1 MEITVKV
8 TGLDNLANA
17 IFALAKATGALK
29 EETQVQMDAARVVP
43 AVQQTVAP
51 TATVAPTGTTVQST
65 QPVQNVQSVPTTQTT
80 PTAPV
85 AQNTTS
91 TVNPVPTATAT
102 PTYTME
108 QLAVAATGLIDAGK
122 MQDVQN
128 TLASL
133 GAQTLMDL
141 PQEKYGEFASAIKA
155 IGGGDLRWRRKENM
169 LCYQQA
175 ERCSGFTV
183 LLPQSCVMS
192 FQIQRALIQKKEL
205 WHMRSVS

>member
-1 MEITVKV
+1 MEITVNV

-17 IFALAKATGALK
+17 IFALANAAGNCK
-29 EETQVQMDAARVVP
+29 EETQMDAAKVAP
-43 AVQQTVAP
+43 AVQQAVAP
-51 TATVAPTGTTVQST
+51 TATTTTVPST
-65 QPVQNVQSVPTTQTT
+65 PPVQDVQPVPTTQTT
-80 PTAPV
+80 PTAPP
-85 AQNTTS
+85 
-91 TVNPVPTATAT
+91 VNPVPTATAT

-155 IGGGDLRWRRKENM
+155 IG
-169 LCYQQA
+169 A
-175 ERCSGFTV
+175 V
-183 LLPQSCVMS
+183 
-192 FQIQRALIQKKEL
+192 I
-205 WHMRSVS
+205 

>member
-91 TVNPVPTATAT
+91 TVNPATAT

-155 IGGGDLRWRRKENM
+155 IG
-169 LCYQQA
+169 A
-175 ERCSGFTV
+175 V
-183 LLPQSCVMS
+183 
-192 FQIQRALIQKKEL
+192 I
-205 WHMRSVS
+205 

>member
-1 MEITVKV
+1 MEITVNV

-17 IFALAKATGALK
+17 IFALAKAAGNCK
-29 EETQVQMDAARVVP
+29 EETQMDAAKIAP
-43 AVQQTVAP
+43 AVQQAVAP
-51 TATVAPTGTTVQST
+51 TATTTTVPST
-65 QPVQNVQSVPTTQTT
+65 PPVQDVQPVPTTQTA
-80 PTAPV
+80 PTAPP
-85 AQNTTS
+85 
-91 TVNPVPTATAT
+91 VNPVPTATAT

-155 IGGGDLRWRRKENM
+155 IG
-169 LCYQQA
+169 A
-175 ERCSGFTV
+175 V
-183 LLPQSCVMS
+183 
-192 FQIQRALIQKKEL
+192 I
-205 WHMRSVS
+205 

>member
-1 MEITVKV
+1 MEITVNV
-8 TGLDNLANA
+8 TGLNNLANA
-17 IFALAKATGALK
+17 IFALANAAGNCK
-29 EETQVQMDAARVVP
+29 EKTQVQMDATKVAPV
-43 AVQQTVAP
+43 VQQAVAP
-51 TATVAPTGTTVQST
+51 TATVPNTL
-65 QPVQNVQSVPTTQTT
+65 PVQNVQPKPATQTAPTT
-80 PTAPV
+80 PV
-85 AQNTTS
+85 AQNTAP

-155 IGGGDLRWRRKENM
+155 IG
-169 LCYQQA
+169 A
-175 ERCSGFTV
+175 V
-183 LLPQSCVMS
+183 
-192 FQIQRALIQKKEL
+192 I
-205 WHMRSVS
+205 

>member
-1 MEITVKV
+1 MEITVNV

-17 IFALAKATGALK
+17 IFALANAAGNSK
-29 EETQVQMDAARVVP
+29 EETQMDAAKVAPV
-43 AVQQTVAP
+43 VQQTVVP
-51 TATVAPTGTTVQST
+51 METVAPAAITVPST
-65 QPVQNVQSVPTTQTT
+65 PPVQPVPTTQAT
-80 PTAPV
+80 PTAPP
-85 AQNTTS
+85 
-91 TVNPVPTATAT
+91 VNPVPTATAT

-155 IGGGDLRWRRKENM
+155 IG
-169 LCYQQA
+169 A
-175 ERCSGFTV
+175 V
-183 LLPQSCVMS
+183 
-192 FQIQRALIQKKEL
+192 I
-205 WHMRSVS
+205 

>member
-1 MEITVKV
+1 MEITVNV

-17 IFALAKATGALK
+17 IFALAKAAGNCK
-29 EETQVQMDAARVVP
+29 EETQVDATKVTPVM
-43 AVQQTVAP
+43 QQAVAP
-51 TATVAPTGTTVQST
+51 TETAAPTTTTVPST
-65 QPVQNVQSVPTTQTT
+65 PPVQNVQPVPTTQTAQA
-80 PTAPV
+80 APV
-85 AQNTTS
+85 AQNTAPAAS
-91 TVNPVPTATAT
+91 PVPTVTAT

-155 IGGGDLRWRRKENM
+155 IG
-169 LCYQQA
+169 A
-175 ERCSGFTV
+175 V
-183 LLPQSCVMS
+183 
-192 FQIQRALIQKKEL
+192 I
-205 WHMRSVS
+205 

>member
-1 MEITVKV
+1 
-8 TGLDNLANA
+8 
-17 IFALAKATGALK
+17 
-29 EETQVQMDAARVVP
+29 MDAARVVP

-141 PQEKYGEFASAIKA
+141 PQESMGSSH
-155 IGGGDLRWRRKENM
+155 LRSKRLGR
-169 LCYQQA
+169 
-175 ERCSGFTV
+175 
-183 LLPQSCVMS
+183 
-192 FQIQRALIQKKEL
+192 
-205 WHMRSVS
+205 

>member
-1 MEITVKV
+1 MEITVNV

-17 IFALAKATGALK
+17 IFALANAAGNCK
-29 EETQVQMDAARVVP
+29 EETQMDAAKVAP
-43 AVQQTVAP
+43 AVQQAVAP
-51 TATVAPTGTTVQST
+51 TATTTTVPST
-65 QPVQNVQSVPTTQTT
+65 PPVQDVQPVPTTQTA
-80 PTAPV
+80 PTAPP
-85 AQNTTS
+85 
-91 TVNPVPTATAT
+91 VNPVPTATAT

-155 IGGGDLRWRRKENM
+155 IG
-169 LCYQQA
+169 A
-175 ERCSGFTV
+175 V
-183 LLPQSCVMS
+183 
-192 FQIQRALIQKKEL
+192 I
-205 WHMRSVS
+205 

>member
-1 MEITVKV
+1 MEITVNV

-17 IFALAKATGALK
+17 IFALAKAAGNCK
-29 EETQVQMDAARVVP
+29 EETQMDAAKVAP
-43 AVQQTVAP
+43 AVQQAVAP
-51 TATVAPTGTTVQST
+51 TATTTTVPST
-65 QPVQNVQSVPTTQTT
+65 PPVQDVQPVPTTQTA
-80 PTAPV
+80 PTAPP
-85 AQNTTS
+85 
-91 TVNPVPTATAT
+91 VNPVPTATAT

-155 IGGGDLRWRRKENM
+155 IG
-169 LCYQQA
+169 A
-175 ERCSGFTV
+175 V
-183 LLPQSCVMS
+183 
-192 FQIQRALIQKKEL
+192 I
-205 WHMRSVS
+205 

>member
-1 MEITVKV
+1 MEITVNV

-17 IFALAKATGALK
+17 IFALANAVGNCK
-29 EETQVQMDAARVVP
+29 EETQVQVDAAKVTP
-43 AVQQTVAP
+43 AVQQVVTP
-51 TATVAPTGTTVQST
+51 TATTTTVPNT
-65 QPVQNVQSVPTTQTT
+65 PPVQNVQPVPTTQNA
-80 PTAPV
+80 PTAPP
-85 AQNTTS
+85 
-91 TVNPVPTATAT
+91 VNPVPTATAT

-155 IGGGDLRWRRKENM
+155 IG
-169 LCYQQA
+169 A
-175 ERCSGFTV
+175 V
-183 LLPQSCVMS
+183 
-192 FQIQRALIQKKEL
+192 I
-205 WHMRSVS
+205 

>member
-1 MEITVKV
+1 MEITVNV

-17 IFALAKATGALK
+17 IFALAKAAGNCK
-29 EETQVQMDAARVVP
+29 EETQVDATKVTPV
-43 AVQQTVAP
+43 VQQAVAP
-51 TATVAPTGTTVQST
+51 TATTTTVPST
-65 QPVQNVQSVPTTQTT
+65 PPVQPVPA
-80 PTAPV
+80 APV
-85 AQNTTS
+85 AQNAAS
-91 TVNPVPTATAT
+91 AVNPVPTATAT

-155 IGGGDLRWRRKENM
+155 IG
-169 LCYQQA
+169 A
-175 ERCSGFTV
+175 V
-183 LLPQSCVMS
+183 
-192 FQIQRALIQKKEL
+192 I
-205 WHMRSVS
+205 